1 MHTTRIAIV
10 GAGLSGL
17 YAAFLLEQRGIKDY
31 VLLEAREGVG
41 GRVLSAS
48 AGVKREAVGME
59 SAAGEVGEVGTVGPP
74 PLDRFDLGPT
84 WYWPAYQ
91 QQLAGV
97 IDALGLESFGQHETG
112 DTVVERSPNQ
122 PPLRTRG
129 YANAPAS
136 MRLVGGMAALTDAL
150 HQRLDAACI
159 YTGQMVRRL
168 RSTGH
173 HVELDAQDARGHT
186 TTWCAQHVLLAL
198 PPRLAASQ
206 IDFVPAFPKTLAQT
220 WRATATWMAPH
231 AKYIAVYD
239 TPFWR
244 DQGLS
249 GEGRSALGPLGEI
262 HDASMPGGS
271 AALFGFFGV
280 PASIRQRVSEAELRT
295 HCRAQLVRLF
305 GSQAATPQAEF
316 IKDWA
321 LDRFTAIASD
331 LAATSEQGEA
341 PEATAA
347 SGPWSGR
354 MTGIGSE
361 WSPQF
366 SGYLAGA
373 IEAASLGVEAL
384 QGLGA

>member
-31 VLLEAREGVG
+31 VVLEARDGVG
-41 GRVLSAS
+41 GRVLS
-48 AGVKREAVGME
+48 V
-59 SAAGEVGEVGTVGPP
+59 SAAAQPEPVGVGSAARPAGTQPF
-74 PLDRFDLGPT
+74 DRFDLGPT
-84 WYWPAYQ
+84 WYWPGYQ
-91 QQLAGV
+91 PQLAGV
-97 IDALGLESFGQHETG
+97 IHALGLESFEQYETG
-112 DTVVERSPNQ
+112 DTVVERYPSH
-122 PPLRTRG
+122 PPTRARG
-129 YANAPAS
+129 YVNSPAS

-150 HQRLDAACI
+150 HQRLDATRI
-159 YTGQMVRRL
+159 HTGQAVRRL
-168 RSTGH
+168 RSTDQH
-173 HVELDAQDARGHT
+173 LELDAEDARGHT
-186 TTWCAQHVLLAL
+186 TRWTAQHLLLAL

-206 IDFVPAFPKTLAQT
+206 IEFAPALPPALAQQ

-244 DQGLS
+244 EQGLS
-249 GEGRSALGPLGEI
+249 GEGRSALGPMVEI

-271 AALFGFFGV
+271 AALFGFLGV
-280 PASIRQRVSEAELRT
+280 PAPVRQRVSEAELRT
-295 HCRAQLVRLF
+295 DCRAQLVRLF
-305 GSQAATPQAEF
+305 GAQAATPKAEF

-321 LDRFTAIASD
+321 LDPFTAMAVDLESASPH
-331 LAATSEQGEA
+331 GEA
-341 PEATAA
+341 PEVTAA

-354 MTGIGSE
+354 MAGIGSE

-373 IEAASLGVEAL
+373 IEAASLGIE
-384 QGLGA
+384 GLHGRVA